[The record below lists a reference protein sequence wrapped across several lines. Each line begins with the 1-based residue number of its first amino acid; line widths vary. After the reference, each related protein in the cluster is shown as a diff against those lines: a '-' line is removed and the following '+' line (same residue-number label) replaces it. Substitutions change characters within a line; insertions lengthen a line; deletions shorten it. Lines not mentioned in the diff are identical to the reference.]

1 MIVASGSLH
10 RTYRASGCS
19 LWRIMCNSDHR

>member
-10 RTYRASGCS
+10 RTHRASGYP
-19 LWRIMCNSDHR
+19 LWKIMCDNDLS

>member
-10 RTYRASGCS
+10 RTYGASGCL
-19 LWRIMCNSDHR
+19 LWRIMCNSDLS

>member
-10 RTYRASGCS
+10 RTHRASGCPS
-19 LWRIMCNSDHR
+19 WRIMCNSDLS

>member
-10 RTYRASGCS
+10 RIYRAFGYPF
-19 LWRIMCNSDHR
+19 WRIMCNSDLN